1 MPRNTQRYPERLRE
15 TQGESERARETQRD
29 PEISSGMTKIT
40 AGESRKIDFFIIIP
54 NDKRQLANAFP
65 WVE

>member
-1 MPRNTQRYPERLRE
+1 MTQKSPKKPRETQRDPERLRE
-15 TQGESERARETQRD
+15 IKRD

-40 AGESRKIDFFIIIP
+40 AGENRKIDFFIIIP
-54 NDKRQLANAFP
+54 NDKRQLADAFP